1 MKLEKKS
8 ELKQFTSRH
17 WWYTTRGIAMIFLG
31 AGIAILCLVAPEVYM
46 LGESYSWIPVIG
58 VVVILVG
65 VFRCLDAFATETAQG
80 FLVNMQGGVLDVVV
94 GTIVLFS
101 INFEADD
108 LNLLIVGYMISQG
121 IYRNI
126 LLSVAK
132 VANPLSNRITGV
144 ISIILGMLIWGDW
157 PTSASW
163 FVALSLSIDIS
174 FRGWALIVLAS
185 ALKKES
191 ANEESSNQL

>member
-1 MKLEKKS
+1 MIILGG
-8 ELKQFTSRH
+8 
-17 WWYTTRGIAMIFLG
+17 GIAT
-31 AGIAILCLVAPEVYM
+31 LCLVAPNVYM
-46 LGESYSWIPVIG
+46 LGESFSWIPIIG
-58 VVVILVG
+58 MVVILVG
-65 VFRCLDAFATETAQG
+65 IFRCLDAYATESAQG

-94 GTIVLFS
+94 GTLVLFS
-101 INFEADD
+101 INFEADN

-132 VANPLSNRITGV
+132 VVNPLSNRITGV
-144 ISIILGMLIWGDW
+144 ISVLLGMLIWVDW

-163 FVALSLSIDIS
+163 FLAFSLSIDVC

-185 ALKKES
+185 AIKNAPVEM
-191 ANEESSNQL
+191 NY

>member
-1 MKLEKKS
+1 MKSINHS
-8 ELKQFTSRH
+8 ELRQFTSRT
-17 WWYTTRGIAMIFLG
+17 WWYTIRGITMITLG
-31 AGIAILCLVAPEVYM
+31 GGIAILCLVAPNVYM
-46 LGESYSWIPVIG
+46 LGESFSWIPVIG

-65 VFRCLDAFATETAQG
+65 VFRCLDAYATKTAQG
-80 FLVNMQGGVLDVVV
+80 FLVNMQGGVLDIVV
-94 GTIVLFS
+94 GTLVLFS

-108 LNLLIVGYMISQG
+108 LNLLIVGYLISQG

-132 VANPLSNRITGV
+132 VSNPMSNRITGV
-144 ISIILGMLIWGDW
+144 ISIVLGMLIWGDW

-163 FVALSLSIDIS
+163 FLALSLSIDVS

-185 ALKKES
+185 ALKKDPHNNVSKE
-191 ANEESSNQL
+191 

>member
-1 MKLEKKS
+1 MISKNNS
-8 ELKQFTSRH
+8 DLKQYTSRH
-17 WWYTTRGIAMIFLG
+17 LWYTTRGIAMIVLG
-31 AGIAILCLVAPEVYM
+31 GGIAILCLVAPNVYM

-65 VFRCLDAFATETAQG
+65 VFRCLDAFSTETAQG

-94 GTIVLFS
+94 GTLVLFS
-101 INFEADD
+101 INFEAENI
-108 LNLLIVGYMISQG
+108 NLLIVGYMISQG

-144 ISIILGMLIWGDW
+144 ISIVLGMLIWSDW

-174 FRGWALIVLAS
+174 FRGWALTVLAS
-185 ALKKES
+185 SMKKES
-191 ANEESSNQL
+191 VNEELTD